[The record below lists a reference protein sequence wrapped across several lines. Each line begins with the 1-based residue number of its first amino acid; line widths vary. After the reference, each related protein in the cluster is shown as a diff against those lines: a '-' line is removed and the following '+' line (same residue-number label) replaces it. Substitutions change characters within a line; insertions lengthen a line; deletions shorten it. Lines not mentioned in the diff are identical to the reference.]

1 MDHGGRVIL
10 VTGWSGFIG
19 RRLVHRLGEQL
30 DHGRDRLVLFTRT
43 RHLDEARAELETLGL
58 RGEVLEG
65 DVAKMHLGLSGVEY
79 KRLTA
84 DVTEI
89 WHLAGLYDL
98 SADAATI
105 RSVNLEGTRLV
116 LDLARGARRLDRLHH
131 FSTAYV
137 SGDREGVILE
147 DELDMGQGFEG
158 AYERAKFQAERLVRR
173 AMAELPA
180 TVYRPSIVVGD
191 SRTGEVDR
199 FNGVYYLA
207 ILLVASPL
215 GVPLPLPGNGAAP
228 LNVVPVD
235 FVVDAALS
243 LGANPAAV
251 GKTVHL
257 ADPAPLSARK
267 VYELIAARSGKTL
280 PTMPLPHRLVEAV
293 LGLPFL
299 ERLARPQL
307 NAIRLVNHLAIYN
320 CQNQL
325 ALLEGTG
332 IRCPPITSYLDRLIE
347 FAKER
352 FAAAARARS
361 PEDVEDPLDPRSP
374 PEKPA

>member
-1 MDHGGRVIL
+1 METGAKVVL

-19 RRLVHRLGEQL
+19 RRLVHRLADSL
-30 DHGRDRLVLFTRT
+30 DRTRDRLVLLTRT
-43 RHLDEARAELETLGL
+43 ARLDEAHTELAALKLQGD
-58 RGEVLEG
+58 VLEG
-65 DVAKMHLGLSGVEY
+65 DVTKMHLGLSGAEY
-79 KRLTA
+79 KRL
-84 DVTEI
+84 VSQVSEI

-98 SADAATI
+98 AADAATL
-105 RSVNLEGTRLV
+105 RAVNLEGTRLV
-116 LDLARGARRLDRLHH
+116 LELARASRRLERLHH
-131 FSTAYV
+131 FSTTYV

-147 DELDMGQGFEG
+147 DELDVGQGFHDP
-158 AYERAKFQAERLVRR
+158 YERAKFQAERLVRR
-173 AMAELPA
+173 AMPELPA

-199 FNGVYYLA
+199 FHGPYYLA

-215 GVPLPLPGNGAAP
+215 RVPLPLPGQGLAP

-235 FVVDAALS
+235 FVVEAALS

-267 VYELIAARSGKTL
+267 VYELIAARAGKTL
-280 PTMPLPHRLVEAV
+280 PTVPLPHRAVEAL
-293 LGLPFL
+293 LGLPVL
-299 ERLARPQL
+299 ERLARAQR
-307 NAIRLVNHLAIYN
+307 NAIRMVNHLAIYN

-325 ALLEGTG
+325 ELLEGTG

-347 FAKER
+347 FARAR
-352 FAAAARARS
+352 FAAAPRS
-361 PEDVEDPLDPRSP
+361 KIDEDVEDPLDSP
-374 PEKPA
+374 PGKERA

>member
-1 MDHGGRVIL
+1 METDGKVVF

-19 RRLVHRLGEQL
+19 RRLVHRLGEKL
-30 DHGRDRLVLFTRT
+30 DRSRDRLVLLSRAA
-43 RHLDEARAELETLGL
+43 RVDEGRSELDALGL
-58 RGEVLEG
+58 EGQVLEG
-65 DVAKMHLGLSGVEY
+65 DVTKMHLGLSGAEY
-79 KRLTA
+79 KRLVSH
-84 DVTEI
+84 VTEI
-89 WHLAGLYDL
+89 WHVAGLYDL
-98 SADAATI
+98 SADAATL
-105 RSVNLEGTRLV
+105 RAVNLEGTRGV
-116 LDLARGARRLDRLHH
+116 LELARASRRLDRLHH

-147 DELDMGQGFEG
+147 DELDIGQGFHDP
-158 AYERAKFQAERLVRR
+158 YERAKFHAERLVRR
-173 AMAELPA
+173 AMPDLPA

-199 FNGVYYLA
+199 FQGPYYLA
-207 ILLVASPL
+207 ILLVASPI
-215 GVPLPLPGNGAAP
+215 GVPLPLPGHGLAP

-235 FVVDAALS
+235 FVVEAALS
-243 LGANPAAV
+243 LGANAAAV

-267 VYELIAARSGKTL
+267 VYELIAARAGKTL
-280 PTMPLPHRLVEAV
+280 PPVALPHRAVEAL
-293 LGLPFL
+293 LGLPIL
-299 ERLARPQL
+299 EKLARRQR

-347 FAKER
+347 FAKAR
-352 FAAAARARS
+352 IAAAPSAKMQG
-361 PEDVEDPLDPRSP
+361 DVEDPLDAPVP
-374 PEKPA
+374 PEDRS

>member
-1 MDHGGRVIL
+1 MEKDGKVVF

-19 RRLVHRLGEQL
+19 RRLVHRLGEVL
-30 DHGRDRLVLFTRT
+30 DRERDRLVLLTRAP
-43 RHLDEARAELETLGL
+43 RLDEAAAELAALGL
-58 RGEVLEG
+58 EGEALEG
-65 DVAKMHLGLSGVEY
+65 DVTKMHLGLSGAEY
-79 KRLTA
+79 KRVA
-84 DVTEI
+84 AHVTEI

-98 SADAATI
+98 SADAATL
-105 RSVNLEGTRLV
+105 RAVNLEGTRLV
-116 LDLARGARRLDRLHH
+116 LELARAAPRLARLHH

-147 DELDMGQGFEG
+147 DELDMGQGFHDP
-158 AYERAKFQAERLVRR
+158 YERAKFQAERLVRR
-173 AMAELPA
+173 AMPELPA

-199 FNGVYYLA
+199 FQGPYYLA
-207 ILLVASPL
+207 IVLVASPI
-215 GVPLPLPGNGAAP
+215 GVPLPLPGHGVAP

-235 FVVDAALS
+235 FVVEAALS

-267 VYELIAARSGKTL
+267 VYELIAARVGKTL
-280 PTMPLPHRLVEAV
+280 PPVALPHRAVEA
-293 LGLPFL
+293 LLALPIL
-299 ERLARPQL
+299 EKVARAQR
-307 NAIRLVNHLAIYN
+307 NAIRIVNHLAIYN

-325 ALLEGTG
+325 ALLDGTG

-347 FAKER
+347 FARAR
-352 FAAAARARS
+352 FAAAPRARI
-361 PEDVEDPLDPRSP
+361 EGEVEDPLDVPTHRQ
-374 PEKPA
+374 ERA